1 MLQSQKQKSFT
12 ITLKISCLNVVK
24 IQSRRS
30 IFNRPKKTWNQFKA
44 ALTNCDDIVVCTVS
58 VIKQKDGAR
67 IRNSQSITTNAGQDV
82 NKWAIYKR

>member
-67 IRNSQSITTNAGQDV
+67 IRNSQSI
-82 NKWAIYKR
+82 NKC